1 MAAAS
6 RFVEISKDFLDN
18 FIPEK
23 TMKATKYG
31 MEIFN
36 AKFCCCFLLQDKTTN
51 FFCNCFTLLSGE
63 RTADQY
69 LRQPTNNKTWSIFGD
84 SAF

>member
-18 FIPEK
+18 LLDNFIPEK
-23 TMKATKYG
+23 TKKATKYG

-36 AKFCCCFLLQDKTTN
+36 GKFCCFLLQDKTTN
-51 FFCNCFTLLSGE
+51 FL
-63 RTADQY
+63 
-69 LRQPTNNKTWSIFGD
+69 
-84 SAF
+84 